1 MQIILT
7 SKMKILSLSSYFYP
21 ESVASTHL
29 AKDKNE
35 ALVKSGNSIYVI
47 APTPCR
53 GVSEEVRRKYLK
65 KRNELFYNG
74 KIAVHRFRMFK
85 EGRNPIM
92 RAIRY
97 FLCGIEYYCLGVPAS
112 KKVDVITTG
121 STPPIM
127 GAIASLIKKRTN
139 KPIVYNLQ
147 DIFPDS
153 LVSAGLVKKNGI
165 LWRIGRS
172 IENFTYKNVD
182 KIIVPSDDFKNN
194 IMNKGVQSSKIEVIY
209 NWIDEKTVIPI
220 DKRDNPMFEEL
231 GIEREKFH
239 VVYAGNLGYAQNVK
253 ILLVAAKLLKTENDI
268 DFIIF
273 GTGGY
278 KNEYKAYVKKNELTN
293 VMFFPLQPHAK
304 VSQVYSLGDACLVSC
319 KKGFGGCAMPSK
331 TWSILSAGTPVLCSF
346 DKGELQQIIEQNKI
360 GLFSEADDVHS
371 LVNNILT
378 LYSNRDMCR
387 EYGLNGRLFVEKN
400 LTKEV
405 GVAKYLNIINL
416 FDKKCTDISL
426 NG

>member
-1 MQIILT
+1 
-7 SKMKILSLSSYFYP
+7 
-21 ESVASTHL
+21 
-29 AKDKNE
+29 
-35 ALVKSGNSIYVI
+35 
-47 APTPCR
+47 
-53 GVSEEVRRKYLK
+53 
-65 KRNELFYNG
+65 
-74 KIAVHRFRMFK
+74 
-85 EGRNPIM
+85 
-92 RAIRY
+92 
-97 FLCGIEYYCLGVPAS
+97 
-112 KKVDVITTG
+112 
-121 STPPIM
+121 
-127 GAIASLIKKRTN
+127 
-139 KPIVYNLQ
+139 
-147 DIFPDS
+147 
-153 LVSAGLVKKNGI
+153 
-165 LWRIGRS
+165 
-172 IENFTYKNVD
+172 
-182 KIIVPSDDFKNN
+182 
-194 IMNKGVQSSKIEVIY
+194 MNKGVQSSKIEVIY